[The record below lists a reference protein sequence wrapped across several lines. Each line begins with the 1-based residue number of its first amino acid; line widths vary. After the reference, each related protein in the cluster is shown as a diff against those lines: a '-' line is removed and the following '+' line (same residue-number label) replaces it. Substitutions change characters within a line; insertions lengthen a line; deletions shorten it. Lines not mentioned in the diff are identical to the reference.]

1 MRSSCKCNMTVTSP
15 IQNVHGSDNWL
26 KEILNAAKLGNTDQ
40 LVTRSSQDSLCVLCK
55 GSRFLCGKTRCPIML
70 KVNYFLKSVPL
81 MGEDI
86 AGMSPPSV
94 FIGRIGYPNVYAG
107 PLVPPLHEDTAVYD
121 LPERWFGKSMD
132 EIVGFRSM
140 LVRGKHR
147 VNVRNFME
155 CRKNHGSNPRVSSCR
170 QLR

>member
-1 MRSSCKCNMTVTSP
+1 MSAASA

-26 KEILNAAKLGNTDQ
+26 KDILAAAKLSSTDQ
-40 LVTRSSQDSLCVLCK
+40 ITTRTSQDSLCVLCK
-55 GSRFLCGKTRCPIML
+55 GSRLLCGKTRCPIML

-107 PLVPPLHEDTAVYD
+107 PLVPPCMKTRLFMICLNAGSGN
-121 LPERWFGKSMD
+121 PWMKSL
-132 EIVGFRSM
+132 GFRSM

-147 VNVRNFME
+147 VNVRNFMD
-155 CRKNHGSNPRVSSCR
+155 CRKNLGSNPRVSPCR
-170 QLR
+170 QLRRHRT